1 MTVPVL
7 FALVGLIILV
17 GFLANL
23 LFRITKIPSVLVLI
37 AIGVVLGPVTGWI
50 QHDSLLSIAPYFGA
64 VALLV
69 ILFEGGLELEIDH
82 VVRHAPRTAIFL
94 NGVSY
99 VGDLGYRALVD
110 GWNRDGTYPAT
121 YVPTISRPGDPL
133 NAGWTGRTGRV
144 ETIVVSALGDLHVD
158 PLDQIGRRAGGRNR
172 CAG

>member
-1 MTVPVL
+1 MLQADDRRTHL
-7 FALVGLIILV
+7 FVSSG
-17 GFLANL
+17 
-23 LFRITKIPSVLVLI
+23 
-37 AIGVVLGPVTGWI
+37 TG
-50 QHDSLLSIAPYFGA
+50 IAPFVSMA
-64 VALLV
+64 RTLLDA
-69 ILFEGGLELEIDH
+69 G
-82 VVRHAPRTAIFL
+82 APRTAIFL

-158 PLDQIGRRAGGRNR
+158 PADAVAYL
-172 CAG
+172 